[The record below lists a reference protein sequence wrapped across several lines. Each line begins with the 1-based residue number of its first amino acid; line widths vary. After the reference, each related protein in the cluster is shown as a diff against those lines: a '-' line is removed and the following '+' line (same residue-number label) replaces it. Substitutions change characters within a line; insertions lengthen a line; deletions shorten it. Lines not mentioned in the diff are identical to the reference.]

1 MTGPS
6 RDDTP
11 PPEHSPRR
19 PEQERGS
26 TVSMTST
33 TTGLPDRYRPLDQV
47 GPDEP
52 TATGIIR
59 SWRAKDRVLNRDVA
73 IRVHTPA
80 GPAAHAWISRA
91 LTAGGLATPALA
103 MVYDAS
109 EGIGSEPGDDTA
121 GGGPNGSAAYVVN
134 EWIDGETLAERLV
147 RGPMPEREVRVILR
161 RLAEGVAEAHRVGLA
176 VGGLSLD
183 NVVLRPNGLVGLR
196 AVPAATGTID
206 GDIAAL
212 GALLEACLT
221 GLDPAVAEPRPL
233 TGSSDL
239 VALVRRVRSTEDGQ
253 GLSSVAAM
261 ASLLAE
267 RPRSGSGS
275 RTGSS
280 GATAPVDTD
289 SGWLRRLR
297 DRKAETAEAS
307 AADAGPVRLDPHTL
321 PPVPRVRPLTHGDAP
336 LSASALGGDTIDA
349 GTVAPSAGAYA
360 GARPA
365 GGPTRSWDSDSRD
378 GSFGVLEDGSLPD
391 YDDGYD
397 ELRPED
403 EEDGA
408 RRHRFVVIGIPLLA
422 LALVVV
428 LAWWI
433 GNALLSVS
441 GDIDD
446 PVGSTPSASDSA
458 GGSAEQTPAGTSVP
472 IVAADVFDPGGD
484 GQPEND
490 QDVPLAY
497 DGDPATAWSTL
508 EYRGSPAF
516 GNLKDGVGLLLDL
529 GGAQEL
535 GGVTLTS
542 ITPGATVEIRTGDTA
557 AGALDGFD
565 LATDGTIEGETAL
578 AFDEPVTARYVLVWV
593 TGLVQSEGGFSGDI
607 AEIAI
612 QPAG

>member
-1 MTGPS
+1 
-6 RDDTP
+6 
-11 PPEHSPRR
+11 
-19 PEQERGS
+19 
-26 TVSMTST
+26 MTST
-33 TTGLPDRYRPLDQV
+33 ATGLPDRYRPLDQV

-52 TATGIIR
+52 TATGVIR

-109 EGIGSEPGDDTA
+109 EGIGAEPGDDAA
-121 GGGPNGSAAYVVN
+121 GARADASAAYVVN

-221 GLDPAVAEPRPL
+221 GLDPAVPEPRPL

-239 VALVRRVRSTEDGQ
+239 VALVRRARSAEPGQ

-261 ASLLAE
+261 AALLGE
-267 RPRSGSGS
+267 RPRSGSGP
-275 RTGSS
+275 RAGAP

-297 DRKAETAEAS
+297 DRKAES
-307 AADAGPVRLDPHTL
+307 HAAAVEDDPVDGEPVRLDPNTL
-321 PPVPRVRPLTHGDAP
+321 PPVPRVRPLTQADAP
-336 LSASALGGDTIDA
+336 LSSSALGGDTIDA

-360 GARPA
+360 GSRAA
-365 GGPTRSWDSDSRD
+365 GGPTRTWDSDDHD
-378 GSFGVLEDGSLPD
+378 GPLGMLGDRPVPA
-391 YDDGYD
+391 YDDTYD
-397 ELRPED
+397 DLRPED

-408 RRHRFVVIGIPLLA
+408 KRHRFVVIGIPLLA
-422 LALVVV
+422 LALVVA

-446 PVGSTPSASDSA
+446 PVGSTPSPSASA
-458 GGSAEQTPAGTSVP
+458 GGSAAQTPAGAAVP
-472 IVAADVFDPGGD
+472 IAAASVFDPQGD
-484 GQPEND
+484 GDPD
-490 QDVPLAY
+490 HPQDVALAF
-497 DGDPATAWSTL
+497 DGDPATAWSTY

-516 GNLKDGVGLLLDL
+516 GNLKDGLGLLLDL
-529 GGAQEL
+529 GKAQEL
-535 GGVTLTS
+535 AGVTLTS
-542 ITPGATVEIRTGDTA
+542 TVPGATVEIYTGDSA
-557 AGALDGFD
+557 ATELDGFD
-565 LATDGTIEGETAL
+565 RAADGTIKGETGL
-578 AFDEPVTARYVLVWV
+578 AFDEPVSARYVLVWL
-593 TGLVQSEGGFSGDI
+593 TGLVPSEGGFSADI
-607 AEIAI
+607 AEIAV
-612 QPAG
+612 QSAG